1 MTASRSIKIILGISI
16 AVTLFHLCILF
27 KIIPYDIAWGGR
39 LTNDS
44 EMYVFE
50 SISLLV
56 NFIFIVVLLIR
67 GKFIKQLLPAKAV
80 HVILWVFLVLFAL
93 NTVGNIFAETNFE
106 KGFTFV
112 TLALVVLL
120 WVILKKNK

>member
-39 LTNDS
+39 LTNDR

-50 SISLLV
+50 SISLAV
-56 NFIFIVVLLIR
+56 NFIFILVLLIK
-67 GKFIKQLLPAKAV
+67 GKYIKQVLPAKAV
-80 HVILWVFLVLFAL
+80 NVILFVFLVLFAL

-106 KGFTFV
+106 KGFTIV

-120 WVILKKNK
+120 WVILKKK